1 MSRQRIWLT
10 AAVLLALI
18 WTGVAVV
25 MHQTD
30 DLVSWP
36 GKVMQMLDEAPWLNG
51 TKVAHDAR
59 QRYLIKVITNYNR
72 LDPGQRRDLREDAQ
86 ESLNKFFA
94 SLTEDEQKEYVNR
107 TVDPLLDT
115 IDKGLKAMPAEERK
129 RLVIRMRGDMRG
141 DMRGQRGSPKEG
153 DQIADKD
160 REFMESMINDDPI
173 LFLREA
179 PLKTKMEMAPQ
190 LEDMH
195 TRVQGFRR

>member
-25 MHQTD
+25 MHETD
-30 DLVSWP
+30 ELVSWP
-36 GKVMQMLDEAPWLNG
+36 GKVMELLDEAPWLNG
-51 TKVAHDAR
+51 AEVSKEAR
-59 QRYLIKVITNYNR
+59 QHYLIKVVINYNR

-107 TVDPLLDT
+107 TVNPLLDT

-129 RLVIRMRGDMRG
+129 KLVTRMRG
-141 DMRGQRGSPKEG
+141 DMRGQRGNPKDG
-153 DQIADKD
+153 DQTADKD
-160 REFMESMINDDPI
+160 REFMESLINDDPI

>member
-1 MSRQRIWLT
+1 M
-10 AAVLLALI
+10 
-18 WTGVAVV
+18 
-25 MHQTD
+25 
-30 DLVSWP
+30 
-36 GKVMQMLDEAPWLNG
+36 
-51 TKVAHDAR
+51 
-59 QRYLIKVITNYNR
+59 VINYNR

-107 TVDPLLDT
+107 TVNPLLDT

-129 RLVIRMRGDMRG
+129 KLVTRMRG
-141 DMRGQRGSPKEG
+141 DMRGQRGNPEDG
-153 DQIADKD
+153 DQTADKD
-160 REFMESMINDDPI
+160 REFMESLIDDDPI

>member
-1 MSRQRIWLT
+1 MSRQRIWIT

-51 TKVAHDAR
+51 AEVTPDAR

-94 SLTEDEQKEYVNR
+94 SLTEGEQKEYVNR

-129 RLVIRMRGDMRG
+129 RIVTRMRGDMK
-141 DMRGQRGSPKEG
+141 GQRGNPKDG
-153 DQIADKD
+153 DQPADKD
-160 REFMESMINDDPI
+160 REFMESLINDDPV

-179 PLKTKMEMAPQ
+179 PLKTKMELAPQ